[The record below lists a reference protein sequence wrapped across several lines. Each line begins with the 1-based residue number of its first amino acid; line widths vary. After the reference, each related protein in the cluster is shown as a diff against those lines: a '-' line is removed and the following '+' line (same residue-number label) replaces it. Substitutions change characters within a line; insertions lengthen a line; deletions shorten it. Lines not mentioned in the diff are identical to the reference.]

1 MVIICSRRGWFLC
14 RTLSSKK
21 LKAHIGKSEMRRG
34 RVKVYISVGFLHI
47 SEINKILGKVG
58 ITNMA
63 YLTTTGSG
71 QPVLILKEGT
81 TRSRGKEAQ
90 RNNIMAAR
98 VIGEVL
104 KTTLGPRGMDK
115 MLIDSLGDI
124 TITNDGAAILK
135 EIDVEHPAA
144 KMMVEIAKTQD
155 DMVGD
160 GTTSAVVLAS
170 ELLKRAEELLEQN
183 IHPTILVSGFR
194 KASQK
199 AIEVINKTAVPLD
212 INDRK
217 TLLKVALT
225 SMSSKAIGGAK
236 DHLAEIS
243 IDAVKQIAEQRGEK
257 TIADIDN
264 IQLIKKTGKSL
275 LETELIQG
283 IIIDKEV
290 VNPGMLKMKENAK
303 IALIDSALEIEK
315 TEISAEIRIKDPTQ
329 MKAFLDQENDMM
341 QDMVVKI
348 KASGANV
355 IFCQKGI
362 DDMVQ
367 HFLAKEGIIA
377 ARRVK
382 ESDMEKLARA
392 TGGRIISDLDD
403 LKKADLG
410 SAGLVEERKIGD
422 DKMIFVEKCKD
433 PHSVAILIR
442 AGLER
447 MVDEAERAMTDSLSV
462 VSDVIENSQIVP
474 GGGAIE
480 IEIAKELRKYA
491 TKVGGREQLA
501 VEAFADAVEVIPRTL
516 AENAGLEPIDIL
528 VELRST
534 HDKADGKFTG
544 INVFTGKLQ
553 DSVANGVIEPIV
565 VKEQAIK
572 SAAESAAMILRIDD
586 VITAKAPKAP
596 AGGPGGMPG
605 GMGEE

>member
-1 MVIICSRRGWFLC
+1 
-14 RTLSSKK
+14 
-21 LKAHIGKSEMRRG
+21 
-34 RVKVYISVGFLHI
+34 VKNEVN
-47 SEINKILGKVG
+47 E
-58 ITNMA
+58 MA

-124 TITNDGAAILK
+124 TITNDGAAILD

-160 GTTSAVVLAS
+160 GTTTAVVLAS
-170 ELLKRAEELLEQN
+170 ELLKKAEELLDQN
-183 IHPTILVSGFR
+183 IHPTILVSGYR
-194 KASQK
+194 KAAQK
-199 AIEVINKTAVPLD
+199 AIETIGKIAVPVD
-212 INDRK
+212 IEDRK

-225 SMSSKAIGGAK
+225 SMSSKAVGSARE
-236 DHLAEIS
+236 HLAKIS
-243 IDAVKQIAEQRGEK
+243 IDAVKQITEQRGDRK
-257 TIADIDN
+257 IADIDN
-264 IQLIKKTGKSL
+264 LQLVKKTGKSL
-275 LETELIQG
+275 LETQLITG
-283 IIIDKEV
+283 IIIDKEIV
-290 VNPGMLKMKENAK
+290 HPGMPKKKENAK
-303 IALIDSALEIEK
+303 IALLDSALEIEK
-315 TEISAEIRIKDPTQ
+315 TEISAEIRIRDPSQ
-329 MKAFLDQENDMM
+329 MKAFLDQESNMM
-341 QDMVVKI
+341 KKMVDKI
-348 KASGANV
+348 KASKADV
-355 IFCQKGI
+355 VFCQKGI

-367 HFLAKEGIIA
+367 HFLAKEGIMA

-382 ESDMEKLARA
+382 ESDMEKLSRA

-403 LKKADLG
+403 LNANDLG
-410 SAGLVEERKIGD
+410 QAGLVEERKIGD

-462 VSDVIENSQIVP
+462 VSDVIENSKIVA
-474 GGGAIE
+474 GGGAAE
-480 IEIAKELRKYA
+480 VEVAKELRKYA

-501 VEAFADAVEVIPRTL
+501 IEAFAEAVEIIPRTL
-516 AENAGLEPIDIL
+516 AENAGLEPIDII
-528 VELRST
+528 VALRSA
-534 HDKADGKFTG
+534 HEKADGKYKG
-544 INVFTGKLQ
+544 INVFTGKMQNSL
-553 DSVANGVIEPIV
+553 DDGVIEPSV

-586 VITAKAPKAP
+586 VITAKAPKE
-596 AGGPGGMPG
+596 GPGGGMPPG
-605 GMGEE
+605 GPEGEY

>member
-1 MVIICSRRGWFLC
+1 
-14 RTLSSKK
+14 
-21 LKAHIGKSEMRRG
+21 
-34 RVKVYISVGFLHI
+34 
-47 SEINKILGKVG
+47 
-58 ITNMA
+58 MA

-160 GTTSAVVLAS
+160 GTTTAVVLAS
-170 ELLKRAEELLEQN
+170 ELLKKAEELLDQN
-183 IHPTILVSGFR
+183 IHPIILVSGYR

-199 AIEVINKTAVPLD
+199 AIEVLNKIAIPLD
-212 INDRK
+212 VNDRK

-225 SMSSKAIGGAK
+225 SMSSKAVGAARE
-236 DHLAEIS
+236 HLAEIS
-243 IDAVKQIAEQRGEK
+243 IDAVKQIAEQRGDK

-275 LETELIQG
+275 IETQLIRG

-290 VNPGMLKMKENAK
+290 VNPGMPKIKENAK
-303 IALIDSALEIEK
+303 IALLESALEIEK
-315 TEISAEIRIKDPTQ
+315 TEISAEIRIKDPSQ
-329 MKAFLDQENDMM
+329 MKAFLDQETDMM
-341 QDMVVKI
+341 KDMVTKI
-348 KASGANV
+348 KASKADV
-355 IFCQKGI
+355 VFCQKGI

-367 HFLAKEGIIA
+367 HFLSKEGIMA

-403 LKKADLG
+403 LKPADLG
-410 SAGLVEERKIGD
+410 MAGLVEERKIGD

-447 MVDEAERAMTDSLSV
+447 MVDEAERAMIDSLSV
-462 VSDVIENSQIVP
+462 ISDVIENNKIVA
-474 GGGAIE
+474 GGGAVE
-480 IEIAKELRKYA
+480 IEVAKELRKYA

-501 VEAFADAVEVIPRTL
+501 VEAFAEAVEVIPRTL

-528 VELRST
+528 VELRSK
-534 HDKADGKFTG
+534 HDTQDGKNIG

-553 DSVANGVIEPIV
+553 NSIDNGVIEPLV

-586 VITAKAPKAP
+586 VITAKSPKGGP
-596 AGGPGGMPG
+596 GGPGGMPG
-605 GMGEE
+605 GPEGEE